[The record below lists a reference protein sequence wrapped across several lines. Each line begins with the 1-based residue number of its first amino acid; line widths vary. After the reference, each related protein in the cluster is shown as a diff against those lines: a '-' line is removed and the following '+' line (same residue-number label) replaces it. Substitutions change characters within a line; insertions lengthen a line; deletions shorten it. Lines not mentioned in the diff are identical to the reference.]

1 MGQSP
6 AAQTALGAAPQ
17 GEPIQWAQRMGIVLL
32 GKETTSENHHCP
44 ERLSA
49 HLPGAALLRVPQ
61 SCAVRGSEWGWG
73 NSVDLCCRLLPTCTD
88 VGPLEQ
94 RAVSDRRLTE
104 CIPGGVR
111 EVEVQEKWEKTKM
124 REA

>member
-1 MGQSP
+1 M
-6 AAQTALGAAPQ
+6 
-17 GEPIQWAQRMGIVLL
+17 
-32 GKETTSENHHCP
+32 
-44 ERLSA
+44 
-49 HLPGAALLRVPQ
+49 
-61 SCAVRGSEWGWG
+61 
-73 NSVDLCCRLLPTCTD
+73 DLCCRSLPTCTD